1 MVEDEG
7 FAAFLQL
14 ACPAFLDKEVKDKEE
29 EGNTGSEVFR
39 EQYQNMD
46 AINSALRKIKYRGEQ
61 KLSQYQLTETDMGRI
76 STVNKF
82 LTKLD
87 IFSTTLGG
95 DKYVTSSVV
104 LPVMAAMKKM
114 LKEDSSDPVYIAKM
128 KETILDDFTARI
140 NKNVDGNFLLLATA
154 LDPHWK
160 DLKVINKVGRDKTFK
175 RLREAMSSLEM
186 SSRADA
192 VDAPKPKR
200 RLLDFDPSDEESDED
215 TDLLDTELSRFQTI
229 YIV

>member
-1 MVEDEG
+1 M
-7 FAAFLQL
+7 FSW
-14 ACPAFLDKEVKDKEE
+14 
-29 EGNTGSEVFR
+29 NT
-39 EQYQNMD
+39 
-46 AINSALRKIKYRGEQ
+46 L
-61 KLSQYQLTETDMGRI
+61 
-76 STVNKF
+76 
-82 LTKLD
+82 LD

-160 DLKVINKVGRDKTFK
+160 DLKVINKSGRDKTFK
-175 RLREAMSSLEM
+175 R
-186 SSRADA
+186 
-192 VDAPKPKR
+192 
-200 RLLDFDPSDEESDED
+200 F
-215 TDLLDTELSRFQTI
+215 
-229 YIV
+229 